1 MTPDDRAPAGSETR
15 YRQLLDTAP
24 DAMVVVDA
32 EGAIS
37 FANLQTERLFCHRR
51 EDLLGRALDVLIP
64 ARFRAGHGAHVRRFF
79 ANPTTRPMGSR
90 LELFGC
96 RNDGTEIPIEVSLS
110 PVGSGENLSVC
121 AAIRDI
127 TERKRIETLALVN
140 ADRLASAVE
149 TIQDAFALFD
159 ANDNLVL
166 CNSVYRGLLSDA
178 TTGPLVGRQYEELLD
193 AWMRELD
200 FSNEE
205 ERVRFRA
212 ERLAG
217 RRHPDRP
224 FDVRTRHGRRL
235 RVMDRRTVEGGIVK
249 TIWDLTDDARLAEDL
264 REARAAAEAASTAK
278 SEFLSSMSHEL
289 RTPMNAILGFAQLLE
304 HDKKEPLSNRHRE
317 RVAQILR
324 GGEHLLRLIDDILDL
339 SRIEAGR
346 VSVSVEPVS
355 VPAVLE
361 EVRSALEPAAARAS
375 IQFGVVGSS
384 GAPTVLADHTRFAQ
398 IVMNFVSNAIKYNRT
413 GGSVTLSTD
422 VREGGRLRLTV
433 ADTGVGIPW
442 DKQGKLFQP
451 FQRAGQETG
460 PIEGTGIGLV
470 ITKRLAELMGGAVGF
485 RSTPGQGSDF
495 WVELPIPPATT
506 IAELAKG
513 AADDLDARLAGHS
526 GRVVLYVEDNPANV
540 TFMRD
545 VLGDFE
551 GIELLTA
558 PTAEAGIELAR
569 SRRPHVIMMDVNL
582 PGMSGLD
589 ALRILRQDPGTER
602 IPVIALTAAATERDK
617 QRGMQAG
624 FYRYLTKPVKLGEL
638 VTALDVLLSDRR

>member
-1 MTPDDRAPAGSETR
+1 
-15 YRQLLDTAP
+15 
-24 DAMVVVDA
+24 
-32 EGAIS
+32 
-37 FANLQTERLFCHRR
+37 
-51 EDLLGRALDVLIP
+51 
-64 ARFRAGHGAHVRRFF
+64 
-79 ANPTTRPMGSR
+79 
-90 LELFGC
+90 
-96 RNDGTEIPIEVSLS
+96 
-110 PVGSGENLSVC
+110 
-121 AAIRDI
+121 
-127 TERKRIETLALVN
+127 
-140 ADRLASAVE
+140 
-149 TIQDAFALFD
+149 
-159 ANDNLVL
+159 
-166 CNSVYRGLLSDA
+166 
-178 TTGPLVGRQYEELLD
+178 
-193 AWMRELD
+193 
-200 FSNEE
+200 
-205 ERVRFRA
+205 
-212 ERLAG
+212 
-217 RRHPDRP
+217 
-224 FDVRTRHGRRL
+224 
-235 RVMDRRTVEGGIVK
+235 
-249 TIWDLTDDARLAEDL
+249 
-264 REARAAAEAASTAK
+264 
-278 SEFLSSMSHEL
+278 
-289 RTPMNAILGFAQLLE
+289 
-304 HDKKEPLSNRHRE
+304 
-317 RVAQILR
+317 
-324 GGEHLLRLIDDILDL
+324 
-339 SRIEAGR
+339 
-346 VSVSVEPVS
+346 
-355 VPAVLE
+355 
-361 EVRSALEPAAARAS
+361 
-375 IQFGVVGSS
+375 
-384 GAPTVLADHTRFAQ
+384 
-398 IVMNFVSNAIKYNRT
+398 MNFVSNAIKYNRT